1 MKGFLKGFLKRIG
14 SRPAL
19 RNALLVCGLLV
30 AVVAPAIIANAC
42 RSGSGQGSAAVE
54 EKKVEEQLFTTSVFE
69 LEPGLAIVEMSHQGE
84 GSFVVDLLPAE
95 RERIST
101 PEQIEFSG
109 RQDDGNNAKAV
120 LTLASRTGPVDISRA
135 VRIPDAGDH
144 VFEVKADGPWTVEV
158 DQPDP
163 SDAPQMTSFSGDD
176 DTATPFFQ
184 LTSGPKEVTTSSPAG
199 GDLQV
204 SLLDKDGNEVTP
216 VPSSEASQTGGN
228 PATSS
233 TVYAPDD
240 GIYLFDIRTD
250 SLWTVEISDAE

>member
-1 MKGFLKGFLKRIG
+1 MKGFQKRIG
-14 SRPAL
+14 SRPAIID
-19 RNALLVCGLLV
+19 ALLICGLLV
-30 AVVAPAIIANAC
+30 AVVAPALIANAC
-42 RSGSGQGSAAVE
+42 RSGGGQGSATVE
-54 EKKVEEQLFTTSVFE
+54 EKKVEEQLFTTSAFE
-69 LEPGLAIVEMSHQGE
+69 LQPGLTIVEMSHQGQ

-95 RERIST
+95 REKIST

-120 LTLASRTGPVDISRA
+120 LTLANRTGPVDISRA

-158 DQPDP
+158 DQPNP

-184 LTSGPKEVTTSSPAG
+184 LTSGLKEVTTSSPAG

-204 SLLDKDGNEVTP
+204 SLLDKDGT
-216 VPSSEASQTGGN
+216 
-228 PATSS
+228 
-233 TVYAPDD
+233 
-240 GIYLFDIRTD
+240 R
-250 SLWTVEISDAE
+250 SLP